1 MKKIK
6 EYRMSLM
13 TKDSDKSKIAGKTN
27 YIIKYSALL
36 EVANYIK
43 NQENVAQKEYD
54 YFVLNSSKIL
64 FNELL
69 KNKGKTNIDSVGIWV
84 SFEDG
89 LEIDNSI
96 DISVLED
103 IKNYG
108 SEDIEP
114 IKEFFKMTLEET
126 DDERLPNI

>member
-13 TKDSDKSKIAGKTN
+13 TKDSDKSKIEGKTN

-43 NQENVAQKEYD
+43 NQEVIEKEYD
-54 YFVLNSSKIL
+54 DFVLNSSKIL
-64 FNELL
+64 FDELL
-69 KNKGKTNIDSVGIWV
+69 KSKGKTNVDSVGIWV

-114 IKEFFKMTLEET
+114 IKEFFKMSL
-126 DDERLPNI
+126 LK

>member
-13 TKDSDKSKIAGKTN
+13 EKDSDESKLIGKTN
-27 YIIKYSALL
+27 YIIRYSALL
-36 EVANYIK
+36 EVANYMK
-43 NQENVAQKEYD
+43 KQKVLDKEYD
-54 YFVLNSSKIL
+54 DFVLNSSKLL

-69 KNKGKTNIDSVGIWV
+69 KKKEKTSKIDSIGIWV

-89 LEIDNSI
+89 IEIDNSI
-96 DISVLED
+96 DLSVLED

-114 IKEFFKMTLEET
+114 IKEFFKMTLE
-126 DDERLPNI
+126 I